1 VNAEARPAQPRSLKI
16 KPGAELK
23 ISAVDLSS
31 EWARWRRLRAIAIG
45 LEALAKHSDGA
56 VKDQAETLIAA
67 VRLECMLIDTR
78 QRLATS
84 TMTSAV
90 TT

>member
-45 LEALAKHSDGA
+45 LEALASHSDNPTIRDLA
-56 VKDQAETLIAA
+56 RTLIAA
-67 VRLECMLIDTR
+67 LRVECMMINAR
-78 QRLATS
+78 QRIERAP
-84 TMTSAV
+84 
-90 TT
+90 